1 MSVPSFIDD
10 GNFSTAQQNGPGW
23 WTLPFMNRGDSRTF
37 EFHAKFRQSAASYV
51 PYENQMAGVLNTPP
65 PLIVRENPQWIQTAR
80 GKAYLVEE
88 SETTDVGCGILEF
101 TRTYAGLPEARTEFS
116 SIVYPFQ
123 FPSNSASYDWTVP
136 PAGPEVAE
144 LPIRVQ
150 ASIVFE
156 YSLTPLPVIRA
167 PKVFTVFNTFVY
179 IGTPPE
185 NGFFVA
191 EDSEN
196 SIYRGYFYERKTA
209 YVEWAPFGTSPS

>member
-51 PYENQMAGVLNTPP
+51 PYENQLAGVLNTPP

-88 SETTDVGCGILEF
+88 SETSDVGCGILEF
-101 TRTYAGLPEARTEFS
+101 TRTYAGLPETRTEPS

-123 FPSNSASYDWTVP
+123 FIKEGGTE
-136 PAGPEVAE
+136 GPEVAE
-144 LPIRVQ
+144 MPIPVQ
-150 ASIVFE
+150 AFMVFE
-156 YSLTPLPVIRA
+156 YSLQPLPVIRA
-167 PKVFTVFNTFVY
+167 PRVFQVFNSLKY
-179 IGTPPE
+179 ILTPPE

-191 EDSEN
+191 RDSEN
-196 SIYRGYFYERKTA
+196 SLHRGYFYERKTC
-209 YVEWAPFGTSPS
+209 YVEMAPFSDTPT